1 MTNLHVAGI
10 NGAFGDYTMPWARS
24 SNAAQCQS
32 QAVFGAL
39 QALLPAGGR
48 LRKLYEAIN
57 E

>member
-1 MTNLHVAGI
+1 MTNLHDAGI
-10 NGAFGDYTMPWARS
+10 NRAFGDYTMPWARS

-39 QALLPAGGR
+39 QALLPADAR